1 MDETDESLS
10 KCYAIGRKM
19 IDNLFAETGGK
30 GSLILGAMSVM
41 LAHLQLQHKNTVKDV
56 VKGTK
61 LVLKMNREIEKFQ
74 AAKPPS
80 ETIN

>member
-1 MDETDESLS
+1 MDDIDESLS

-30 GSLILGAMSVM
+30 GSLILGAMGVM
-41 LAHLQLQHKNTVKDV
+41 LAHLELQHKNTIEDV

-61 LVLKMNREIEKFQ
+61 LILQMNHELEKLQ

-80 ETIN
+80 ENIN